1 MHFCYLLEDT
11 GLCGGVKVVY
21 EQAEALQERGH
32 RVEILSKGPQP
43 DWYDLHVPLIQAEK
57 FLPSVMPECDYLIGT
72 FWTTVRSAYEAGKGL
87 PVHLCQGY
95 EGDTSAFASQ
105 LHEIE
110 SAYRLPVLTLT
121 VHEPL
126 TRLLWQ
132 RFQKRAY
139 TVGQGI
145 NQYIFFAEHE
155 RSRTPPWRV
164 LLVGPYEIDW
174 KGVREGL
181 QALQALKKELPLW
194 IVRVSQWPIP
204 EEEKSLGVVDEYHYR
219 LSPQDMA
226 ALYRSCDVML
236 GPSWNQEGFGLPAL
250 EAMAC
255 GTPVALSDIPAF
267 RAFAEGTVWTRFF
280 AERDIPG
287 MQDAVRQ
294 LLEDVQLR
302 ARLRAAGIEIARRYT
317 FARVAERIEQVLLT
331 AGYASA
337 TTGSFSP

>member
-32 RVEILSKGPQP
+32 RVEILSKGPRP
-43 DWYDLHVPLIQAEK
+43 DWYDLRVPLRQVEK
-57 FLPSVMPECDYLIGT
+57 FSPALIPDCDYLIGT
-72 FWTTVRSAYEAGKGL
+72 FWTTVQPAYEAGKGL

-105 LHEIE
+105 LHEIAA
-110 SAYRLPVLTLT
+110 AYRLPVLTLT

-145 NQYIFFAEHE
+145 NHRIFFMEHE
-155 RSRTPPWRV
+155 RRWTPLCRV

-181 QALQALKKELPLW
+181 QALQALKKELSFW
-194 IVRVSQWPIP
+194 TVRVSQWPFP
-204 EEEKSLGVVDEYHYR
+204 EEEKSLGVADEYHYR
-219 LSPQDMA
+219 LSPRDMA

-236 GPSWNQEGFGLPAL
+236 GPSWSQEGFGLPAL

-267 RAFAEGTVWTRFF
+267 RAFAEGTDWAQFF

-294 LLEDVQLR
+294 LLEDMQLR
-302 ARLRAAGIEIARRYT
+302 ARLRAAGLEIAKRYT
-317 FARVAERIEQVLLT
+317 FARVAERIEQALRA
-331 AGYASA
+331 AGKKDA
-337 TTGSFSP
+337 